1 LTLTSIAMTF
11 GGAHLPVE
19 ELDDATQL
27 VRDLVGDEHHAEL
40 PGAQVLT
47 GARPELLHIG
57 VVPATSATTASESS
71 GIALALAEEDLAQL
85 LERPVDDAVGG
96 IFSIRPTTSLRIR
109 VLERRLTSTIVGTAS
124 WSRNT

>member
-1 LTLTSIAMTF
+1 MTF

-27 VRDLVGDEHHAEL
+27 VRHLVGDEHHAEL

-57 VVPATSATTASESS
+57 VVPATSATTASGTS